1 LELEDHLEDRYWLVD
16 LTEINVVER
25 RRLRER
31 SWVSD
36 GRQGEAQI
44 PSATSRPV
52 PLRTAG
58 LEDRHIDD
66 RDHRPLTKG

>member
-1 LELEDHLEDRYWLVD
+1 MD
-16 LTEINVVER
+16 LDEIDVGKR
-25 RRLRER
+25 RRLLER
-31 SWVSD
+31 SLVSD

-58 LEDRHIDD
+58 LEDLDIDD
-66 RDHRPLTKG
+66 RDHRALTRG